1 MADNRLD
8 FSDDEEFLKCKCGFT
23 CGTPTAMQKH
33 AGRCTLNSQSL
44 PSSPVHRKTMES
56 QPSLSRSLT
65 DKLEQ
70 TEASPTRSRHGGQ
83 SVRPT
88 FHHASSSL
96 DSYKTQLR
104 RQGTDGTIHCK
115 CGFTCGTPTAW
126 EKHQQRCDFSMDL
139 PNQPAAVAATPAP
152 VPSPARAKAKAS
164 ADSKGLAKAAAP
176 GTRYA
181 SAARKPLR
189 LLFIRHGESAN
200 RTSSSKCSD
209 PGLSEKGQR
218 QAEALGHHL
227 AETLAPEDIAAG
239 HVRVLCSPMQRC
251 LETIQPALDELALPQ
266 SSCFCHGL
274 CYEHGCA
281 GLAFKG
287 TAAEQ
292 IVKRFPHFTP
302 AGFTREG
309 LWDYQGASEK
319 ESSEE
324 CAERAQRVLQVLQE
338 SMSDLWQRSS
348 QPTLIVVGHQT
359 LGDLLLHLLLDGHC
373 RDWQY
378 GSPKYRLK
386 NASVSELQV
395 DPDFKAVKKEISSDL
410 HVLGIR

>member
-1 MADNRLD
+1 MPPVAW
-8 FSDDEEFLKCKCGFT
+8 
-23 CGTPTAMQKH
+23 TPI
-33 AGRCTLNSQSL
+33 R
-44 PSSPVHRKTMES
+44 PSSGGKGLMGPFT
-56 QPSLSRSLT
+56 
-65 DKLEQ
+65 
-70 TEASPTRSRHGGQ
+70 AS
-83 SVRPT
+83 
-88 FHHASSSL
+88 
-96 DSYKTQLR
+96 
-104 RQGTDGTIHCK
+104 
-115 CGFTCGTPTAW
+115 AW

-227 AETLAPEDIAAG
+227 AETLAPEAPGSMGRSARLSVSVSVSEPPKGKGRKRRIW
-239 HVRVLCSPMQRC
+239 
-251 LETIQPALDELALPQ
+251 T
-266 SSCFCHGL
+266 SSMWRGDTSGSAHRMKWACFG
-274 CYEHGCA
+274 G
-281 GLAFKG
+281 
-287 TAAEQ
+287 
-292 IVKRFPHFTP
+292 
-302 AGFTREG
+302 GFTREG

-348 QPTLIVVGHQT
+348 QPTLPH
-359 LGDLLLHLLLDGHC
+359 DSN
-373 RDWQY
+373 RAY

-410 HVLGIR
+410 HAAAPTSGSQMDFLD